1 MPNLKNTQNEYGS
14 IAILLHWVMAVLII
28 ILLILGLYMVGLP
41 IGSRKLKFY
50 GWHKELGVLVLGLV
64 LVRVSWRLSNVLPR
78 LDDIPRW
85 EAIAARATHWAFYL
99 LMGILPITGW
109 VMSSATG
116 LPVSF
121 FGLFVLPDIVGP
133 NEGLRV
139 LFQEIHEWL
148 AYIMIALICLHV
160 AAAFKHWLINKDD
173 VMRRMLP

>member
-28 ILLILGLYMVGLP
+28 ILLMLGLYMVGLP
-41 IGSRKLKFY
+41 TSLRKLKFY

-160 AAAFKHWLINKDD
+160 AAAFKHLLINKDD